1 MEAKIL
7 ISGIV
12 AVIIGYVLYRKF
24 WEFQQKGNI
33 EQEFH
38 DILTKDEYKVKG
50 KHE

>member
-1 MEAKIL
+1 MEAKII

-12 AVIIGYVLYRKF
+12 AIIIGYLLYRKF
-24 WEFQQKGNI
+24 WEIQQQGNI